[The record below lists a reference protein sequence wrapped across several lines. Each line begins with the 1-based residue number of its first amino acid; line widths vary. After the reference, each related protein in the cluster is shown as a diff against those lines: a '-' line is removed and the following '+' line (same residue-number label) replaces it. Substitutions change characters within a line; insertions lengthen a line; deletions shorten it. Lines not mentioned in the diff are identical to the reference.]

1 MPDRHFSSVMLPPPA
16 QHSPEPPAQGQG
28 CSSDQPEQK
37 YPEEEPSHA
46 APLPL
51 SIHHCQA
58 AIIEHLHPRFHTAIP
73 PTPCK
78 LAVHLYL
85 QTNMSAR
92 YLLVVKAAE
101 GGGREGGAEERGVS
115 VLMVPAKSS
124 DPEAASHTGLSF
136 FMFLHPIP
144 QCNTSKWCYCCC
156 WEFVLFVC
164 IAYTF
169 ISFPCEPS
177 WRCLHLVCRPGWP
190 VAIAIHCSPHNI
202 AGSKIKKAGL

>member
-124 DPEAASHTGLSF
+124 DPEAASHTGLHS
-136 FMFLHPIP
+136 LCSSIPSHSVTHPSGA
-144 QCNTSKWCYCCC
+144 TAVVGS
-156 WEFVLFVC
+156 LFC
-164 IAYTF
+164 LFASLTLL
-169 ISFPCEPS
+169 SPS
-177 WRCLHLVCRPGWP
+177 P
-190 VAIAIHCSPHNI
+190 VSPHGGVSI
-202 AGSKIKKAGL
+202 